1 MPEILAENLSDKDVM
16 GSDGAQIGSLY
27 NITMDL
33 TTGTLRN
40 LVIDP
45 DGSIP
50 QDSFDRDENGRF
62 LVPVHRVQAVKDT
75 VIVSR

>member
-16 GSDGAQIGSLY
+16 GSDGARIGSLY

-33 TTGTLRN
+33 ATGTLRN

-45 DGSIP
+45 DGS
-50 QDSFDRDENGRF
+50 
-62 LVPVHRVQAVKDT
+62 
-75 VIVSR
+75 